1 MNVLEN
7 VAFGLEMQGLPR
19 SQREH
24 AARSMLTSVG
34 LADQATSNV
43 DRLSGG
49 EKSRVALA
57 RAFASRPQLVLLD
70 EPFAAL
76 DPVTRD
82 QVRALVVQLHSAHP
96 VPLVFV
102 SHDAQDG
109 EQVATRVLDLRESGR
124 VREIR
129 A

>member
-1 MNVLEN
+1 
-7 VAFGLEMQGLPR
+7 
-19 SQREH
+19 
-24 AARSMLTSVG
+24 
-34 LADQATSNV
+34 
-43 DRLSGG
+43 
-49 EKSRVALA
+49 
-57 RAFASRPQLVLLD
+57 
-70 EPFAAL
+70 
-76 DPVTRD
+76 
-82 QVRALVVQLHSAHP
+82 